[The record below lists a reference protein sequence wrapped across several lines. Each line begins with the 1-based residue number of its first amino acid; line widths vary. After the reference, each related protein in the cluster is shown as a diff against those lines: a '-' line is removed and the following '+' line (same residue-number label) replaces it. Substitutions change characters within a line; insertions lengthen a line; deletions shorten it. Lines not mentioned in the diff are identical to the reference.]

1 MHTINNV
8 VILENCKD
16 RLGREYDPADVMMQ
30 AVSKDPLYGEL
41 GVGNN
46 TYIDL
51 DRASHVVKNL
61 RLEHNSLV
69 GDIELLSTPMGNVAA
84 ELYKNGVELKTSI
97 RALGKVD
104 HSGMVR
110 NFELIAIDFLGVAT

>member
-1 MHTINNV
+1 MRTINNV

-16 RLGREYDPADVMMQ
+16 KLGREYDPADVMMQ

-41 GVGNN
+41 GVGNDTN
-46 TYIDL
+46 INL
-51 DRASHVVKNL
+51 DRASHIVKNL
-61 RLEHNSLV
+61 RLEHTNLV

-84 ELYKNGVELKTSI
+84 ELYKHGVELKTSI

-110 NFELIAIDFLGVAT
+110 NFELIAIDFLGIAT